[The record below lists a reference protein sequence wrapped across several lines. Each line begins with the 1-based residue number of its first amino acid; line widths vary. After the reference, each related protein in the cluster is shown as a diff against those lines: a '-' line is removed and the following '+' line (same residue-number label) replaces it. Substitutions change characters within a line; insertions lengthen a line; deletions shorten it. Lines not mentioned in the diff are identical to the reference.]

1 MSTKFLYFYSFMI
14 AGGVFSQMHN
24 FSLFLWI
31 LVFSAPRIPVFLYPC
46 IQHNHFIF
54 WYNYA
59 LFFTAKQNA
68 AAT

>member
-1 MSTKFLYFYSFMI
+1 MSTNFLYFYSFMI
-14 AGGVFSQMHN
+14 ADGVFSQMHN

-31 LVFSAPRIPVFLYPC
+31 LVFSAPRIPVFSYPC
-46 IQHNHFIF
+46 IQHNYFIF

>member
-1 MSTKFLYFYSFMI
+1 MI
-14 AGGVFSQMHN
+14 AGGVFSQMHI

-46 IQHNHFIF
+46 IQHNYFIF

>member
-1 MSTKFLYFYSFMI
+1 MI
-14 AGGVFSQMHN
+14 ADGVFSQMHN

-31 LVFSAPRIPVFLYPC
+31 LVFSAPRIPVFLYSC
-46 IQHNHFIF
+46 IQYNYFAF
-54 WYNYA
+54 PYNYA